1 MHDMPLRFTLALASA
16 HDPPTGVLV
25 DAAGA
30 EHRFDGWMQL
40 SSALATAMQEAAA
53 AEKWPHAASPPG
65 S

>member
-16 HDPPTGVLV
+16 HDPPTGVLIGH
-25 DAAGA
+25 AGA

-40 SSALATAMQEAAA
+40 SSALAAAMAAA
-53 AEKWPHAASPPG
+53 AADEKFPHAASPPG